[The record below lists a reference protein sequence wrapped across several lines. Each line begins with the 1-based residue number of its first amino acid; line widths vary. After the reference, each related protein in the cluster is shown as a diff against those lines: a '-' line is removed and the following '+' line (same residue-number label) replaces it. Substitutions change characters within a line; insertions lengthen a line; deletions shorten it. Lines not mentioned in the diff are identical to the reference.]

1 MLIPPRRIVLS
12 GGGIRALAHLG
23 ALEILEKK
31 GLLKAVKE
39 YVGVSAGAFVG
50 FSLVIGY
57 TILELKLLCSAF
69 DFSLL
74 RNLDPEAALE
84 FPTSFGFDNGEN
96 LMKLLQSLLRIKK
109 LSPSLTFG
117 EWKALHPEGPFLRC
131 FATDL
136 YTTSPREFS
145 SEKTPTVTLLDAL
158 RATMSLPAYFTPVKD
173 PITGNLLVDGGILHN
188 FPLAFLPLSERKES
202 LGISFSYDHINVT
215 EIPDLLSFFS
225 QIFACYYIPRT
236 YALHQRHP
244 ERCIIVPCGHIQAW
258 NFEATQEEREEIMNM
273 GKTAAEDFLENL
285 GAISLDKRPIRRFS
299 VG

>member
-23 ALEILEKK
+23 ALEVLETK
-31 GLLKAVKE
+31 GLLQAVKE

-50 FSLVIGY
+50 FSLMIGY
-57 TILELKLLCSAF
+57 TIQELKMLCSVF
-69 DFSLL
+69 DFAVL

-84 FPTSFGFDNGEN
+84 FPTTFGFDNGEN

-109 LSPSLTFG
+109 LSPSLTFE
-117 EWKALHPEGPFLRC
+117 EWKTLHPDGPFLRC

-136 YTTSPREFS
+136 FTTSPREFS
-145 SEKTPTVTLLDAL
+145 WQQTPTVTILDAL

-173 PITGNLLVDGGILHN
+173 PVSGNLLVDGGILHN

-202 LGISFSYDHINVT
+202 LGISFSYDHTNVT
-215 EIPDLLSFFS
+215 EIPDLLTFFS

-258 NFEATQEEREEIMNM
+258 NFEASQEEREGIMSL
-273 GKTAAEDFLENL
+273 GKQAAEEFLQSQQRFPPE
-285 GAISLDKRPIRRFS
+285 KKPIRRFS
-299 VG
+299 VS